1 MKNLLIK
8 NAAVVFPERIKH
20 SCSVLSINGKI
31 ADCDFRGE
39 PPENTEIID
48 AEGNYLLPG
57 FIDIHVHGGVGAD
70 FMDATPEAF
79 ETAVKAHLR
88 HGTTTLVPTAM
99 SASEKDLTA
108 FLTAFKDFRKNSKL
122 GVLTPGVHLEGPYFS
137 GASAKS
143 GGAQPMNILRL
154 PDMNEV
160 ERLLKAADGDILRWD
175 AAPEL
180 PGADEFARCMTD
192 NGILCAIAHSNAD
205 SKEAQ
210 RGIDCGFSHV
220 THFYN
225 AVTTYHK
232 TGQTVYGGIVEAAYL
247 NSGVTVEL
255 ICDGKHIPRDI
266 LRLALKIKGVNSV
279 AAITDAMR
287 LSGTDMKLGKL
298 GSLKNGTDVI
308 VDDGVAKLPD
318 MSSFAGSIATTDR
331 CLKVLCLD
339 YGISLTDASVM
350 LSGTPARL
358 SRLES
363 TKGKIQNGTD
373 ADMVLVNSE
382 MEVISVI
389 SAGEIADKCR

>member
-8 NAAVVFPERIKH
+8 NAAVVFPDSIKH
-20 SCSVLSINGKI
+20 SCNVLTLNGKI
-31 ADCDFRGE
+31 SDCDFRGD
-39 PPENTEIID
+39 PPENTEIIN

-57 FIDIHVHGGVGAD
+57 FIDIHIHGGGGAD

-79 ETAVKAHLR
+79 ETAVKSHLQ

-108 FLTAFKDFRKNSKL
+108 FLKTFKSFRKNSKY
-122 GVLTPGVHLEGPYFS
+122 GALTPGVHLEGPFFS

-143 GGAQPMNILRL
+143 GGAQPRDILRL
-154 PDMNEV
+154 PDINEV
-160 ERLLKAADGDILRWD
+160 ERLLKTADGDILRWD

-205 SKEAQ
+205 SEEAQ

-287 LSGTDMKLGKL
+287 LSGTDMRQGKL
-298 GSLKNGTDVI
+298 GGLKNGTDVI
-308 VDDGVAKLPD
+308 VDSGVAKLPD
-318 MSSFAGSIATTDR
+318 MSSFAGSVATMDR

-358 SRLES
+358 LRLGS
-363 TKGKIQNGTD
+363 TKGRIQNGMD
-373 ADMVLVNSE
+373 ADMVLVNRE
-382 MEVISVI
+382 MAVTGVISNGKVV
-389 SAGEIADKCR
+389 K

>member
-8 NAAVVFPERIKH
+8 NAAVVFPDSIKH
-20 SCSVLSINGKI
+20 SCNVLTLNGKI
-31 ADCDFRGE
+31 SDCDFRGD
-39 PPENTEIID
+39 PPENTEIIN

-57 FIDIHVHGGVGAD
+57 FIDIHIHGGGGAD

-79 ETAVKAHLR
+79 ETAVKSHLQ

-108 FLTAFKDFRKNSKL
+108 FLKAFKSFRKNSKY
-122 GVLTPGVHLEGPYFS
+122 GALTPGVHLEGPYFS

-143 GGAQPMNILRL
+143 GGAQPRDILRL
-154 PDMNEV
+154 PDINEV
-160 ERLLKAADGDILRWD
+160 ERLLKTADGDILRWD

-205 SKEAQ
+205 SEEAQ

-232 TGQTVYGGIVEAAYL
+232 TGQTVYGGIVETAYL

-266 LRLALKIKGVNSV
+266 LKLALKIKGVNSV

-287 LSGTDMKLGKL
+287 LSGTDMRQGKL
-298 GSLKNGTDVI
+298 GSLANGTDVI
-308 VDDGVAKLPD
+308 ADDGVAKLPD
-318 MSSFAGSIATTDR
+318 MSSFAGSVATMDR

-358 SRLES
+358 LRLGS
-363 TKGKIQNGTD
+363 TKGRIQNGMD
-373 ADMVLVNSE
+373 ADMVLVNRE
-382 MEVISVI
+382 MAVMCVISNGKVV
-389 SAGEIADKCR
+389 K

>member
-8 NAAVVFPERIKH
+8 NAAVVFPDSIKH
-20 SCSVLSINGKI
+20 SCNVLTLNGKI
-31 ADCDFRGE
+31 SDCDFRGD
-39 PPENTEIID
+39 PPENTEIIN

-57 FIDIHVHGGVGAD
+57 FIDIHIHGGGGAD

-79 ETAVKAHLR
+79 ETAVKSHLQ

-108 FLTAFKDFRKNSKL
+108 FLKTFKSFRKNSKY
-122 GVLTPGVHLEGPYFS
+122 GALTPGVHLEGPYFS

-143 GGAQPMNILRL
+143 GGAQPRDILRL
-154 PDMNEV
+154 PDINEV
-160 ERLLKAADGDILRWD
+160 ERLLKTADGDILRWD

-180 PGADEFARCMTD
+180 PGADEFACCMTD

-205 SKEAQ
+205 SEEAQ

-287 LSGTDMKLGKL
+287 LSGTNMRQGKL
-298 GSLKNGTDVI
+298 GSLANGTDVI
-308 VDDGVAKLPD
+308 VDSGVAKLPD
-318 MSSFAGSIATTDR
+318 MSSFAGSVATMDR
-331 CLKVLCLD
+331 CLRVLCLD

-358 SRLES
+358 LRLGS
-363 TKGKIQNGTD
+363 TKGRIQNGMD
-373 ADMVLVNSE
+373 ADMVLVNRE
-382 MEVISVI
+382 MEVMYVI
-389 SAGEIADKCR
+389 SNGKAVK

>member
-1 MKNLLIK
+1 
-8 NAAVVFPERIKH
+8 
-20 SCSVLSINGKI
+20 
-31 ADCDFRGE
+31 
-39 PPENTEIID
+39 
-48 AEGNYLLPG
+48 
-57 FIDIHVHGGVGAD
+57 
-70 FMDATPEAF
+70 MDATPEAF
-79 ETAVKAHLR
+79 ETAVKSHLQ

-108 FLTAFKDFRKNSKL
+108 FLKTFKSFRKNSKY
-122 GVLTPGVHLEGPYFS
+122 GALTPGVHLEGPYFS

-143 GGAQPMNILRL
+143 GGAQPRDILRL
-154 PDMNEV
+154 PDINEV
-160 ERLLKAADGDILRWD
+160 ERLLKTADGDILRWD

-205 SKEAQ
+205 SEEAQ

-287 LSGTDMKLGKL
+287 LSGTDMRQGKL
-298 GSLKNGTDVI
+298 GSLANGTDVI
-308 VDDGVAKLPD
+308 ADDGVAKLPD
-318 MSSFAGSIATTDR
+318 MSSFAGSVATMDR

-358 SRLES
+358 LRLGN
-363 TKGKIQNGTD
+363 TKGRIQNGMD
-373 ADMVLVNSE
+373 ADMVLVNRE
-382 MEVISVI
+382 MAVMYVISNGKAI
-389 SAGEIADKCR
+389 K

>member
-8 NAAVVFPERIKH
+8 NAAVVFPDSIKH
-20 SCSVLSINGKI
+20 SCNVLTLNGKI
-31 ADCDFRGE
+31 SDCDFRGD
-39 PPENTEIID
+39 PPENTEIIN

-57 FIDIHVHGGVGAD
+57 FIDIHIHGGGGAD

-79 ETAVKAHLR
+79 ETAVKSHLQ

-108 FLTAFKDFRKNSKL
+108 FLKAFKSFRKNSKY
-122 GVLTPGVHLEGPYFS
+122 GALTPGVHLEGPYFS

-143 GGAQPMNILRL
+143 GGAQPRDILRL
-154 PDMNEV
+154 PDINEV
-160 ERLLKAADGDILRWD
+160 ERLLKTADGDILRWD

-205 SKEAQ
+205 SEEAQ

-232 TGQTVYGGIVEAAYL
+232 TGQTVYGGIVETAYL

-266 LRLALKIKGVNSV
+266 LKLALKIKGVNSV

-287 LSGTDMKLGKL
+287 LSGTDMRQGKL
-298 GSLKNGTDVI
+298 GSLANGTDVI
-308 VDDGVAKLPD
+308 ADDGVAKLPD
-318 MSSFAGSIATTDR
+318 MSSFAGSVATMDR

-358 SRLES
+358 LRLGS
-363 TKGKIQNGTD
+363 TKGRIQNGMD
-373 ADMVLVNSE
+373 ADMVLVNRE
-382 MEVISVI
+382 MAVTGVISNGKVV
-389 SAGEIADKCR
+389 K

>member
-8 NAAVVFPERIKH
+8 NAAVVFPDSIKH
-20 SCSVLSINGKI
+20 SCNVLTLNGKI
-31 ADCDFRGE
+31 SDCDFRGD
-39 PPENTEIID
+39 PPENTEIIN

-57 FIDIHVHGGVGAD
+57 FIDIHIHGGGGAD
-70 FMDATPEAF
+70 FMDAAPEAF
-79 ETAVKAHLR
+79 ETAVKSHLQ

-108 FLTAFKDFRKNSKL
+108 FLKTFKSFRKNSKY
-122 GVLTPGVHLEGPYFS
+122 GALTPGVHLEGPYFS

-143 GGAQPMNILRL
+143 GGAQPRDILRL
-154 PDMNEV
+154 PDINEV
-160 ERLLKAADGDILRWD
+160 ERLLKTADGDILRWD

-205 SKEAQ
+205 SEEAQ

-287 LSGTDMKLGKL
+287 ISGTDMKFGKL
-298 GSLKNGTDVI
+298 GGLKNGTDVI
-308 VDDGVAKLPD
+308 VDSGVAKLPD
-318 MSSFAGSIATTDR
+318 MSSFAGSIATMDR

-358 SRLES
+358 SRLGS
-363 TKGKIQNGTD
+363 TKGRIQNGMD
-373 ADMVLVNSE
+373 ADMVLVNRE
-382 MEVISVI
+382 MAVMCVISNGKVV
-389 SAGEIADKCR
+389 K

>member
-8 NAAVVFPERIKH
+8 NAAVVFPDSIKH
-20 SCSVLSINGKI
+20 SCNVLTLNGKI
-31 ADCDFRGE
+31 SDCDFRGD
-39 PPENTEIID
+39 PPENTEIIN

-57 FIDIHVHGGVGAD
+57 FIDIHIHGGGGAD

-79 ETAVKAHLR
+79 ETAVKSHLQ

-108 FLTAFKDFRKNSKL
+108 FLKTFKSFRENSKY
-122 GVLTPGVHLEGPYFS
+122 GALTPGVHLEGPYFS

-143 GGAQPMNILRL
+143 GGAQPRDILRL
-154 PDMNEV
+154 PDINEV
-160 ERLLKAADGDILRWD
+160 ERLLKTADGDILRWD

-205 SKEAQ
+205 SEEAQ

-232 TGQTVYGGIVEAAYL
+232 EGQTVYGGIVEAAYL

-287 LSGTDMKLGKL
+287 LSGTDMRQGKL
-298 GSLKNGTDVI
+298 GSLANGTNVI
-308 VDDGVAKLPD
+308 ADDGVAKLPD
-318 MSSFAGSIATTDR
+318 MSSFAGSVATMDR

-339 YGISLTDASVM
+339 YGISLTDVSVM

-358 SRLES
+358 LRLGS
-363 TKGKIQNGTD
+363 TKGRIQNGMD
-373 ADMVLVNSE
+373 ADMVLVNRE
-382 MEVISVI
+382 MAVTGVISNGKVV
-389 SAGEIADKCR
+389 K

>member
-8 NAAVVFPERIKH
+8 NAAVVFPDSIKH
-20 SCSVLSINGKI
+20 SCNVLTLNGKI
-31 ADCDFRGE
+31 SDCDFRGD
-39 PPENTEIID
+39 PPENTEIIN

-57 FIDIHVHGGVGAD
+57 FIDIHIHGGGGAD

-79 ETAVKAHLR
+79 ETAVKSHLQ

-108 FLTAFKDFRKNSKL
+108 FLKAFKSFRKNSKY
-122 GVLTPGVHLEGPYFS
+122 GALTPGVHLEGPYFS

-143 GGAQPMNILRL
+143 GGAQPRDILRL
-154 PDMNEV
+154 PDINEV
-160 ERLLKAADGDILRWD
+160 ERLLKTADGDILRWD

-205 SKEAQ
+205 SEEAQ

-232 TGQTVYGGIVEAAYL
+232 TGQTVYGGIVETAYL

-266 LRLALKIKGVNSV
+266 LKLALKIKGVNSV

-287 LSGTDMKLGKL
+287 LSGTDMRQGKL
-298 GSLKNGTDVI
+298 GSLANGTDVI
-308 VDDGVAKLPD
+308 ANDGVAKLPD
-318 MSSFAGSIATTDR
+318 MSSFAGSVATMDR

-358 SRLES
+358 LRLGS
-363 TKGKIQNGTD
+363 TKGRIQNGMD
-373 ADMVLVNSE
+373 ADMVLVNRE
-382 MEVISVI
+382 MAVMCVISNGKVV
-389 SAGEIADKCR
+389 K

>member
-8 NAAVVFPERIKH
+8 NAAVVFPDSIKH
-20 SCSVLSINGKI
+20 SCNVLTLNGKI
-31 ADCDFRGE
+31 SDCDFRGD
-39 PPENTEIID
+39 PPENTEIIN

-57 FIDIHVHGGVGAD
+57 FIDIHIHGGGGAD

-79 ETAVKAHLR
+79 ETAVKSHLQ

-108 FLTAFKDFRKNSKL
+108 FLKAFKSFRKNSKY
-122 GVLTPGVHLEGPYFS
+122 GALTPGVHLEGPYFS

-143 GGAQPMNILRL
+143 GGAQPRDILRL
-154 PDMNEV
+154 PDINEV
-160 ERLLKAADGDILRWD
+160 ERLLKTADGDILRWD

-205 SKEAQ
+205 SEEAQ

-232 TGQTVYGGIVEAAYL
+232 TGQTVYGGIVETAYL

-266 LRLALKIKGVNSV
+266 LKLALKIKGVNSV

-287 LSGTDMKLGKL
+287 LSGTDMRQGKL
-298 GSLKNGTDVI
+298 GSLANGTDVI
-308 VDDGVAKLPD
+308 ADDGVAKLPD
-318 MSSFAGSIATTDR
+318 MSSFAGSVATMDR

-358 SRLES
+358 LRLGS
-363 TKGKIQNGTD
+363 TKGRIQNGMD
-373 ADMVLVNSE
+373 ADMVLVNRE
-382 MEVISVI
+382 MAVMCVISNEKVV
-389 SAGEIADKCR
+389 K

>member
-8 NAAVVFPERIKH
+8 NAAVVFPDSIKH
-20 SCSVLSINGKI
+20 SCNVLTLNGKI
-31 ADCDFRGE
+31 SDCDFRGD
-39 PPENTEIID
+39 PPENTEIIN

-57 FIDIHVHGGVGAD
+57 FIDIHIHGGGGAD

-79 ETAVKAHLR
+79 ETAVKSHLQ

-108 FLTAFKDFRKNSKL
+108 FLKAFKSFRKNSKY
-122 GVLTPGVHLEGPYFS
+122 GALTPGVHLEGPYFS

-143 GGAQPMNILRL
+143 GGAQPRDILRL
-154 PDMNEV
+154 PDINEV
-160 ERLLKAADGDILRWD
+160 ERLLKTADGDILRWD

-205 SKEAQ
+205 SEEAQ

-232 TGQTVYGGIVEAAYL
+232 TGQTVYGGIVETAYL

-266 LRLALKIKGVNSV
+266 LKLALKIKGVNSV

-287 LSGTDMKLGKL
+287 LSGTDMRQGKL
-298 GSLKNGTDVI
+298 GSLANGTDVI
-308 VDDGVAKLPD
+308 ADDGVAKLPD
-318 MSSFAGSIATTDR
+318 MSSFAGSVATMDR

-339 YGISLTDASVM
+339 YGISLTDTSVM

-358 SRLES
+358 LRLGS
-363 TKGKIQNGTD
+363 TKGRIQNGMD
-373 ADMVLVNSE
+373 ADMVLVNRE
-382 MEVISVI
+382 MAVMCVISNGKVV
-389 SAGEIADKCR
+389 K

>member
-8 NAAVVFPERIKH
+8 NAAVVFPDSIKH
-20 SCSVLSINGKI
+20 SCNVLTLNGKI
-31 ADCDFRGE
+31 SDCDFRGD
-39 PPENTEIID
+39 PPENTEIIN

-57 FIDIHVHGGVGAD
+57 FIDIHIHGGGGAD

-79 ETAVKAHLR
+79 ETAVKSHLQ

-108 FLTAFKDFRKNSKL
+108 FLKTFKSFRKNSKY
-122 GVLTPGVHLEGPYFS
+122 GALTPGVHLEGPFFS

-143 GGAQPMNILRL
+143 GGAQPRDILRL
-154 PDMNEV
+154 PDINEV
-160 ERLLKAADGDILRWD
+160 ERLLKTADGDILRWD

-180 PGADEFARCMTD
+180 PGADEFAHCMTD

-205 SKEAQ
+205 SEEAQ

-287 LSGTDMKLGKL
+287 LSGTNMRQGKL
-298 GSLKNGTDVI
+298 GSLANGTNVI
-308 VDDGVAKLPD
+308 ADSGVAKLPD
-318 MSSFAGSIATTDR
+318 MSSFAGSVATMDR

-358 SRLES
+358 LRLGS
-363 TKGKIQNGTD
+363 TKGRIQNGMD
-373 ADMVLVNSE
+373 ADMVLVNRE
-382 MEVISVI
+382 MAVMCVISNGKVV
-389 SAGEIADKCR
+389 K

>member
-8 NAAVVFPERIKH
+8 NAAVVFPHSIKY
-20 SCSVLSINGKI
+20 SRNVLTRNGKI

-39 PPENTEIID
+39 PPENTEIIN

-57 FIDIHVHGGVGAD
+57 FIDIHIHGGGGAD
-70 FMDATPEAF
+70 FMDAAPEAF

-108 FLTAFKDFRKNSKL
+108 FLKAFKSFRKNSEL
-122 GVLTPGVHLEGPYFS
+122 GAVTPGVHLEGPYFS

-160 ERLLKAADGDILRWD
+160 ERLLKTADGDILRWD

-180 PGADEFARCMTD
+180 QGADEFARCMTD

-205 SKEAQ
+205 SEEAQ

-232 TGQTVYGGIVEAAYL
+232 TGQTVYGGIVEASYL

-287 LSGTDMKLGKL
+287 LSGTDMKFGKL
-298 GSLKNGTDVI
+298 GSLANGTDVI
-308 VDDGVAKLPD
+308 ADDGVAKLPD
-318 MSSFAGSIATTDR
+318 MSSFAGSIATMDR

-358 SRLES
+358 SRLGD
-363 TKGKIQNGTD
+363 TKGRIQNGMD
-373 ADMVLVNSE
+373 ADMVLVNRE
-382 MEVISVI
+382 MAVTGVISNGKAV
-389 SAGEIADKCR
+389 K

>member
-8 NAAVVFPERIKH
+8 NAAVVFPDSIKH
-20 SCSVLSINGKI
+20 SCNVLTLNGKI
-31 ADCDFRGE
+31 SDCDFRGD
-39 PPENTEIID
+39 PPENTEIIN

-57 FIDIHVHGGVGAD
+57 FIDIHIHGGGGAD

-79 ETAVKAHLR
+79 ETAVKSHLQ

-108 FLTAFKDFRKNSKL
+108 FLKAFKSFRKNSKY
-122 GVLTPGVHLEGPYFS
+122 GALTPGVHLEGPYFS

-143 GGAQPMNILRL
+143 GGAQPRDILRL
-154 PDMNEV
+154 PDINEV
-160 ERLLKAADGDILRWD
+160 ERLLKTADGDILRWD

-205 SKEAQ
+205 SEEAQ

-232 TGQTVYGGIVEAAYL
+232 TGQTVYGGIVETAYL

-266 LRLALKIKGVNSV
+266 LKLALKIKGVNSV

-287 LSGTDMKLGKL
+287 LSGTDMRQGKL
-298 GSLKNGTDVI
+298 GSLANGTDVI
-308 VDDGVAKLPD
+308 ADDGVAKLPD
-318 MSSFAGSIATTDR
+318 MSSFAGSVATMDR

-358 SRLES
+358 LRLGS
-363 TKGKIQNGTD
+363 TKGRIQNGMD
-373 ADMVLVNSE
+373 ADMGLVNRE
-382 MEVISVI
+382 MAVMCVISNGKVV
-389 SAGEIADKCR
+389 K

>member
-8 NAAVVFPERIKH
+8 NAAVVFPDSIKH
-20 SCSVLSINGKI
+20 SCNVLTLNGKI
-31 ADCDFRGE
+31 SDCDFRGD
-39 PPENTEIID
+39 PPENTEIIN

-57 FIDIHVHGGVGAD
+57 FIDIHIHGGGGAD

-108 FLTAFKDFRKNSKL
+108 FLKAFKSFRKNSKY
-122 GVLTPGVHLEGPYFS
+122 GALTPGVHLEGPYFS

-143 GGAQPMNILRL
+143 GGAQPRDILRL
-154 PDMNEV
+154 PDINEV
-160 ERLLKAADGDILRWD
+160 ERLLKTADGDILRWD

-205 SKEAQ
+205 SEEAQ

-232 TGQTVYGGIVEAAYL
+232 TGQTVYGGIVETAYL

-266 LRLALKIKGVNSV
+266 LKLALKIKGVNSV

-287 LSGTDMKLGKL
+287 LSGTDMRQGKL
-298 GSLKNGTDVI
+298 GSLANGTDVI
-308 VDDGVAKLPD
+308 ADDGVAKLPD
-318 MSSFAGSIATTDR
+318 MSSFAGSVATMDR

-358 SRLES
+358 LRLGS
-363 TKGKIQNGTD
+363 TKGRIQNGMD
-373 ADMVLVNSE
+373 ADMVLVNRE
-382 MEVISVI
+382 MAVMCVISNGKVV
-389 SAGEIADKCR
+389 K

>member
-8 NAAVVFPERIKH
+8 NAAVVFPDSIKH
-20 SCSVLSINGKI
+20 SCNVLTLNGKI
-31 ADCDFRGE
+31 SDCDFRGD
-39 PPENTEIID
+39 PPENTEIIN

-57 FIDIHVHGGVGAD
+57 FIDIHIHGGGGAD
-70 FMDATPEAF
+70 FMDATPETF
-79 ETAVKAHLR
+79 ETAVKSHLQ

-108 FLTAFKDFRKNSKL
+108 FLKTFKSFRKNSKY
-122 GVLTPGVHLEGPYFS
+122 GALTPGVHLEGPYFS

-143 GGAQPMNILRL
+143 GGAQPRDILRL
-154 PDMNEV
+154 PDINEV
-160 ERLLKAADGDILRWD
+160 ERLLKTADGDILRWD

-205 SKEAQ
+205 SEEAQ

-232 TGQTVYGGIVEAAYL
+232 EGQTVYGGIVEAAYL

-287 LSGTDMKLGKL
+287 ISGTDMRQGKL
-298 GSLKNGTDVI
+298 GSLANGTDVI
-308 VDDGVAKLPD
+308 VDSGVAKLPD
-318 MSSFAGSIATTDR
+318 MSSFAGSVATMDR
-331 CLKVLCLD
+331 CLRVLCLD

-358 SRLES
+358 LRLGS
-363 TKGKIQNGTD
+363 TKGRIQNGMD
-373 ADMVLVNSE
+373 ADMVLVNRE
-382 MEVISVI
+382 MAVMYVISNGKAV
-389 SAGEIADKCR
+389 K

>member
-8 NAAVVFPERIKH
+8 NAAVVFPDSIKH
-20 SCSVLSINGKI
+20 SRNVLTRNGKI
-31 ADCDFRGE
+31 SDCDFKGE
-39 PPENTEIID
+39 PPENTEIIN

-57 FIDIHVHGGVGAD
+57 FIDIHIHGGGGAD
-70 FMDATPEAF
+70 FMDAAPEAF

-99 SASEKDLTA
+99 SAAEKDLTA
-108 FLTAFKDFRKNSKL
+108 FLKAFKSFRKNSKC
-122 GVLTPGVHLEGPYFS
+122 GAVTPGVHLEGPYFS

-143 GGAQPMNILRL
+143 GGAQPRDILRL
-154 PDMNEV
+154 PDMDEV
-160 ERLLKAADGDILRWD
+160 ERLLKTADGDILRWD

-180 PGADEFARCMTD
+180 KGADEFARCMTD

-205 SKEAQ
+205 SEEAQ

-287 LSGTDMKLGKL
+287 LSGTDMRHGKL
-298 GSLKNGTDVI
+298 GSLANGTDVI
-308 VDDGVAKLPD
+308 ADDGVAKLPD
-318 MSSFAGSIATTDR
+318 MSSFAGSVATMDR

-358 SRLES
+358 SRLGD
-363 TKGKIQNGTD
+363 TKGRIQNGMD
-373 ADMVLVNSE
+373 ADMVLVNRE
-382 MEVISVI
+382 MAVTGVILNGKAV
-389 SAGEIADKCR
+389 K

>member
-8 NAAVVFPERIKH
+8 NAAVVFPDSIKH
-20 SCSVLSINGKI
+20 SCNVLTLNGKI
-31 ADCDFRGE
+31 SDCDFRGD
-39 PPENTEIID
+39 PPENTEIIN

-57 FIDIHVHGGVGAD
+57 FIDVHIHGGGGAD

-79 ETAVKAHLR
+79 ETAVKSHLQ

-108 FLTAFKDFRKNSKL
+108 FLKTFKSFRKNSKY
-122 GVLTPGVHLEGPYFS
+122 GALTPGVHLEGPYFS

-143 GGAQPMNILRL
+143 GGAQPRDILRL
-154 PDMNEV
+154 PDINEV
-160 ERLLKAADGDILRWD
+160 ERLLKTADGDILRWD

-205 SKEAQ
+205 SEEAQ

-232 TGQTVYGGIVEAAYL
+232 EGQTVYGGIVEAAYL

-287 LSGTDMKLGKL
+287 ISGTDMRQGKL
-298 GSLKNGTDVI
+298 GSLANGTDVI
-308 VDDGVAKLPD
+308 VDSGVAKLPD
-318 MSSFAGSIATTDR
+318 MSSFAGSVATMDR
-331 CLKVLCLD
+331 CLRVLCLD

-358 SRLES
+358 LRLGS
-363 TKGKIQNGTD
+363 TKGRIQNGMD
-373 ADMVLVNSE
+373 ADMVLVNRE
-382 MEVISVI
+382 MAVMYVISNGKAV
-389 SAGEIADKCR
+389 K

>member
-8 NAAVVFPERIKH
+8 NAAVVFPDSIKH
-20 SCSVLSINGKI
+20 SCNVLTLNGKI
-31 ADCDFRGE
+31 SDCDFRGD
-39 PPENTEIID
+39 PPENTEIIN

-57 FIDIHVHGGVGAD
+57 FIDIHIHGGGGAD

-79 ETAVKAHLR
+79 ETAVKSHLQ

-108 FLTAFKDFRKNSKL
+108 FLKAFKSFRKNSKY
-122 GVLTPGVHLEGPYFS
+122 GALTPGVHLEGPYFS

-143 GGAQPMNILRL
+143 GGAQPRDILRL
-154 PDMNEV
+154 PDINEV
-160 ERLLKAADGDILRWD
+160 ERLLKTADGDILRWD

-205 SKEAQ
+205 SEEAQ

-287 LSGTDMKLGKL
+287 LSGTDMRQGKL
-298 GSLKNGTDVI
+298 GSLANGTDVI
-308 VDDGVAKLPD
+308 ADDGVAKLPD
-318 MSSFAGSIATTDR
+318 MSSFAGSVATMDR

-358 SRLES
+358 LRLGS
-363 TKGKIQNGTD
+363 TKGRIQNGMD
-373 ADMVLVNSE
+373 ADMVLVNRE
-382 MEVISVI
+382 MAVTGVISNGKAV
-389 SAGEIADKCR
+389 K

>member
-8 NAAVVFPERIKH
+8 NAAVVFPDSIKY
-20 SCSVLSINGKI
+20 SRNVLTRNGKI
-31 ADCDFRGE
+31 SDCDFKGE
-39 PPENTEIID
+39 PPENTEIIN

-57 FIDIHVHGGVGAD
+57 FIDIHIHGGGGAD
-70 FMDATPEAF
+70 FMDAAPEAF
-79 ETAVKAHLR
+79 ETVVKAHLR

-99 SASEKDLTA
+99 SAAEKDLTA
-108 FLTAFKDFRKNSKL
+108 FLKAFKSFRKNSKY
-122 GVLTPGVHLEGPYFS
+122 GTVTPGVHLEGPYFS

-143 GGAQPMNILRL
+143 GGAQPRDILRL
-154 PDMNEV
+154 PDMDEV
-160 ERLLKAADGDILRWD
+160 ERLLKTADGDILRWD

-180 PGADEFARCMTD
+180 KGADEFARRMTD

-205 SKEAQ
+205 SEEAQ

-232 TGQTVYGGIVEAAYL
+232 EGQTVYGGIVEAAYL

-279 AAITDAMR
+279 VAITDAMR
-287 LSGTDMKLGKL
+287 LSGTDMRQGKL
-298 GSLKNGTDVI
+298 GSLTNGTDVI
-308 VDDGVAKLPD
+308 ADDGVAKLPD
-318 MSSFAGSIATTDR
+318 MSSFAGSVATMDR

-358 SRLES
+358 SRLGD
-363 TKGKIQNGTD
+363 TKGRIQNGMD
-373 ADMVLVNSE
+373 ADMVLVNRE
-382 MEVISVI
+382 MAVTGVILNGKAV
-389 SAGEIADKCR
+389 K

>member
-8 NAAVVFPERIKH
+8 NAAVVFPDSIKH
-20 SCSVLSINGKI
+20 SCNVLTLNGKI
-31 ADCDFRGE
+31 SDCDFRGD
-39 PPENTEIID
+39 PPENTEIIN

-57 FIDIHVHGGVGAD
+57 FIDIHIHGGGGAD

-79 ETAVKAHLR
+79 ETAVKSHLQ

-108 FLTAFKDFRKNSKL
+108 FLKTFKSFRKNSKY
-122 GVLTPGVHLEGPYFS
+122 GALTPGVHLEGPFFS

-143 GGAQPMNILRL
+143 GGAQPRDILRL
-154 PDMNEV
+154 PDINEV
-160 ERLLKAADGDILRWD
+160 ERLLKTADGDILRWD

-205 SKEAQ
+205 SEEAQ

-232 TGQTVYGGIVEAAYL
+232 EGQTVYGGIVEAAYL

-266 LRLALKIKGVNSV
+266 LRLALKIKGANSV

-287 LSGTDMKLGKL
+287 ISGTDMKFGKL
-298 GSLKNGTDVI
+298 GGLKNGTDVI
-308 VDDGVAKLPD
+308 VDSGVAKLPD
-318 MSSFAGSIATTDR
+318 MSSFAGSVATMDR

-358 SRLES
+358 LRLGN
-363 TKGKIQNGTD
+363 TKGRIQNGMD
-373 ADMVLVNSE
+373 ADMVLVNRE
-382 MEVISVI
+382 MAVMCVISNGKAV
-389 SAGEIADKCR
+389 K

>member
-8 NAAVVFPERIKH
+8 NAAVVFPDSIKH
-20 SCSVLSINGKI
+20 SCNVLTLNGKI
-31 ADCDFRGE
+31 SDCDFRGD
-39 PPENTEIID
+39 PPENTEIIN

-57 FIDIHVHGGVGAD
+57 FIDIHIHGGGGAD

-79 ETAVKAHLR
+79 ETAVKSHLQ

-108 FLTAFKDFRKNSKL
+108 FLKTFKSFRKNSKY
-122 GVLTPGVHLEGPYFS
+122 GALTPGVHLEGPFFS

-143 GGAQPMNILRL
+143 GGAQPRDILRL
-154 PDMNEV
+154 PDINEV
-160 ERLLKAADGDILRWD
+160 ERLLKTADGDILRWD

-205 SKEAQ
+205 SEEAQ

-232 TGQTVYGGIVEAAYL
+232 EGQTVYGGIVEAAYL

-266 LRLALKIKGVNSV
+266 LRLALKIKGANSV

-287 LSGTDMKLGKL
+287 ISGTDMKFGKL
-298 GSLKNGTDVI
+298 GGLKNGTDVI
-308 VDDGVAKLPD
+308 VDSGVAKLPD
-318 MSSFAGSIATTDR
+318 MSSFAGSVATMDR

-339 YGISLTDASVM
+339 YGISLTYASVM
-350 LSGTPARL
+350 LSVTPARL
-358 SRLES
+358 LRLGN
-363 TKGKIQNGTD
+363 TKGRIQNGMD
-373 ADMVLVNSE
+373 ADMVLVNRE
-382 MEVISVI
+382 MAVMCVISNGKAV
-389 SAGEIADKCR
+389 K

>member
-8 NAAVVFPERIKH
+8 NAAVVFPDSIKH
-20 SCSVLSINGKI
+20 SCNVLTLNGKI
-31 ADCDFRGE
+31 SDCDFRGD
-39 PPENTEIID
+39 PPENTEIIN

-57 FIDIHVHGGVGAD
+57 FIDIHIHGGGGAD

-79 ETAVKAHLR
+79 ETAVKSHLQ

-108 FLTAFKDFRKNSKL
+108 FLKTFKSFRKNSKY
-122 GVLTPGVHLEGPYFS
+122 GALTPGVHLEGPYFS

-143 GGAQPMNILRL
+143 GGAQPRDILRL
-154 PDMNEV
+154 PDINEV
-160 ERLLKAADGDILRWD
+160 ERLLKTADGDILRWD

-205 SKEAQ
+205 SEEAQ

-287 LSGTDMKLGKL
+287 LSGTDMRQGKL
-298 GSLKNGTDVI
+298 GSLANGTDVI
-308 VDDGVAKLPD
+308 ADDGVAKLPD
-318 MSSFAGSIATTDR
+318 MSSFAGSVATMDR

-358 SRLES
+358 LRLGS
-363 TKGKIQNGTD
+363 TKGRIQNGMD
-373 ADMVLVNSE
+373 ADMVLVNRE
-382 MEVISVI
+382 MAVTGVISNGKAV
-389 SAGEIADKCR
+389 K

>member
-8 NAAVVFPERIKH
+8 NAAVVFPDSIKH
-20 SCSVLSINGKI
+20 SCNVLTLNGKI
-31 ADCDFRGE
+31 SDCDFRGD
-39 PPENTEIID
+39 PPENTEIIN

-57 FIDIHVHGGVGAD
+57 FIDIHIHGGGGAD

-79 ETAVKAHLR
+79 ETAVKSHLQ

-108 FLTAFKDFRKNSKL
+108 FLKTFKSFRKNSKY
-122 GVLTPGVHLEGPYFS
+122 GALTPGVHLEGPYFS

-143 GGAQPMNILRL
+143 GGAQPRDILRL
-154 PDMNEV
+154 PDINEV
-160 ERLLKAADGDILRWD
+160 ERLLKTADGDILRWD

-180 PGADEFARCMTD
+180 QGADEFARCMTD

-205 SKEAQ
+205 SEEAQ

-287 LSGTDMKLGKL
+287 LSGTDMRQGKL
-298 GSLKNGTDVI
+298 GSLANGTDVI
-308 VDDGVAKLPD
+308 ADDGVAKLPD
-318 MSSFAGSIATTDR
+318 MSSFAGSIATMDR

-358 SRLES
+358 SRLGN
-363 TKGKIQNGTD
+363 TKGRIQNGMD
-373 ADMVLVNSE
+373 ADMVLVNRE
-382 MEVISVI
+382 MAVMYVISNGKAV
-389 SAGEIADKCR
+389 K

>member
-8 NAAVVFPERIKH
+8 NAAVVFPDSIKH
-20 SCSVLSINGKI
+20 SCNVLTLNGKI
-31 ADCDFRGE
+31 SDCDFRGD
-39 PPENTEIID
+39 PPENTEIIN

-57 FIDIHVHGGVGAD
+57 FIDIHIHGGGGAD

-79 ETAVKAHLR
+79 ETSVKSHLQ

-99 SASEKDLTA
+99 SAAEKNLTA
-108 FLTAFKDFRKNSKL
+108 FLKAFKSFRKNSKY
-122 GVLTPGVHLEGPYFS
+122 GALTPGVHLEGPYFS

-143 GGAQPMNILRL
+143 GGAQPRDILRL
-154 PDMNEV
+154 PDMDEV
-160 ERLLKAADGDILRWD
+160 ERLLKTADGDILRWD

-205 SKEAQ
+205 SEEAQ

-287 LSGTDMKLGKL
+287 ISGTDMKFGKL

-308 VDDGVAKLPD
+308 ADDGVAKLPD
-318 MSSFAGSIATTDR
+318 MSSFAGSIATMDR

-358 SRLES
+358 SRLGS
-363 TKGKIQNGTD
+363 TKGRIQNGMD
-373 ADMVLVNSE
+373 ADMVLVNRE
-382 MEVISVI
+382 MAVMYVISNGKAV
-389 SAGEIADKCR
+389 K

>member
-8 NAAVVFPERIKH
+8 NAAVVFPDSIKH
-20 SCSVLSINGKI
+20 SCNVLTLNGKI
-31 ADCDFRGE
+31 SDCDFRGD
-39 PPENTEIID
+39 PPENTEIIN

-57 FIDIHVHGGVGAD
+57 FIDIHIHGGGGAD

-79 ETAVKAHLR
+79 ETAVKSHLQ

-108 FLTAFKDFRKNSKL
+108 FLKTFKSFRKNSKY
-122 GVLTPGVHLEGPYFS
+122 GALTPGVHLEGPYFS

-143 GGAQPMNILRL
+143 GGAQPRDILRL
-154 PDMNEV
+154 PDINEV
-160 ERLLKAADGDILRWD
+160 ERLLKTADGDILRWD

-205 SKEAQ
+205 SEEAQ

-232 TGQTVYGGIVEAAYL
+232 EGQTVYGGIVEAAYL

-287 LSGTDMKLGKL
+287 LSGTDMRQGKL
-298 GSLKNGTDVI
+298 GSLANGTNVI
-308 VDDGVAKLPD
+308 ADDGVAKLPD
-318 MSSFAGSIATTDR
+318 MSSFAGSVATMDR

-339 YGISLTDASVM
+339 YGISLTDVSVM

-358 SRLES
+358 LRLGS
-363 TKGKIQNGTD
+363 TKGRIQNGMD
-373 ADMVLVNSE
+373 ADMVLVNRE
-382 MEVISVI
+382 MAVTGVRSNGKVV
-389 SAGEIADKCR
+389 K

>member
-1 MKNLLIK
+1 MKKLLIK
-8 NAAVVFPERIKH
+8 NAAVVFPDSIKH
-20 SCSVLSINGKI
+20 SCNVLTLNGKI
-31 ADCDFRGE
+31 SDCDFRGD
-39 PPENTEIID
+39 PPENTEIIN

-57 FIDIHVHGGVGAD
+57 FIDIHIHGGGGAD

-79 ETAVKAHLR
+79 ETAVKSHLQ

-108 FLTAFKDFRKNSKL
+108 FLKTFKSFRENSKY
-122 GVLTPGVHLEGPYFS
+122 GALTPGVHLEGPYFS

-143 GGAQPMNILRL
+143 GGAQPRDILRL
-154 PDMNEV
+154 PDINEV
-160 ERLLKAADGDILRWD
+160 ERLLKTADGDILRWD

-205 SKEAQ
+205 SEEAQ

-232 TGQTVYGGIVEAAYL
+232 EGQTVYGGIVEAAYL

-287 LSGTDMKLGKL
+287 ISGTDMKFGKL
-298 GSLKNGTDVI
+298 GGLKNGTDVI
-308 VDDGVAKLPD
+308 VDSGVAKLPD
-318 MSSFAGSIATTDR
+318 MSSFAGSVATMDR

-358 SRLES
+358 LRLGN
-363 TKGKIQNGTD
+363 TKGRIQNGMD
-373 ADMVLVNSE
+373 ADMVLVNRE
-382 MEVISVI
+382 MAVMCVISNGKAV
-389 SAGEIADKCR
+389 K

>member
-8 NAAVVFPERIKH
+8 NAAVVFPDSIKH
-20 SCSVLSINGKI
+20 SCNVLTLNGKI
-31 ADCDFRGE
+31 SDCDFRGE
-39 PPENTEIID
+39 LPENTEIIN
-48 AEGNYLLPG
+48 AGGNYLLPG
-57 FIDIHVHGGVGAD
+57 FIDIHIHGGGGAD

-108 FLTAFKDFRKNSKL
+108 FLKAFKSFRKNSKY
-122 GVLTPGVHLEGPYFS
+122 GALTPGVHLEGPYFS

-143 GGAQPMNILRL
+143 GGAQPRDILRL
-154 PDMNEV
+154 PDINEV
-160 ERLLKAADGDILRWD
+160 ERLLKTADGDILRWD

-205 SKEAQ
+205 SEEAQ

-232 TGQTVYGGIVEAAYL
+232 EGQTVYGGIVETAYL

-266 LRLALKIKGVNSV
+266 LKLALKIKGVNSV

-287 LSGTDMKLGKL
+287 LSGTDMRQGKL
-298 GSLKNGTDVI
+298 GSLANGTDVI
-308 VDDGVAKLPD
+308 ADDGVAKLPD
-318 MSSFAGSIATTDR
+318 MSSFAGSVATMDR

-358 SRLES
+358 LRLGS
-363 TKGKIQNGTD
+363 TKGRIQNGMD
-373 ADMVLVNSE
+373 ADMVLVNRE
-382 MEVISVI
+382 MAVMCVISNGKVV
-389 SAGEIADKCR
+389 K

>member
-8 NAAVVFPERIKH
+8 NAAVVFPDSIKH
-20 SCSVLSINGKI
+20 SCNVLTLNGKI
-31 ADCDFRGE
+31 SDCDFRGD
-39 PPENTEIID
+39 PPENTEIIN

-57 FIDIHVHGGVGAD
+57 FIDIHIHGGGGAD

-79 ETAVKAHLR
+79 ETAVKSHLQ

-108 FLTAFKDFRKNSKL
+108 FLKAFKSFRKNSKY
-122 GVLTPGVHLEGPYFS
+122 GALTPGVHLEGPYFS

-143 GGAQPMNILRL
+143 GGAQPRDILRL
-154 PDMNEV
+154 PDINEV
-160 ERLLKAADGDILRWD
+160 ERLLKTADGDILRWD

-205 SKEAQ
+205 SEEAQ

-232 TGQTVYGGIVEAAYL
+232 TGQTVYGGIVETAYL

-266 LRLALKIKGVNSV
+266 LKLALKIKGVNSV

-287 LSGTDMKLGKL
+287 LSGKDMRQGKL
-298 GSLKNGTDVI
+298 GSLANGTDVI
-308 VDDGVAKLPD
+308 ADDGVAKLPD
-318 MSSFAGSIATTDR
+318 MSSFAGSVATMDR

-358 SRLES
+358 LRLGS
-363 TKGKIQNGTD
+363 TKGRIQNGMD
-373 ADMVLVNSE
+373 ADMVLVNRE
-382 MEVISVI
+382 MAVMCVISNGKVV
-389 SAGEIADKCR
+389 K